1 MSSHRVY
8 SSANNRCSNRLR
20 TGENSPLSI
29 VGAIRAVA
37 SVLGILRGTCR
48 QLGWGAYHVHTAEA
62 LAVVLGRGDG
72 REGGAVCI
80 YEAATR
86 AILTRGLG
94 AKASELR
101 HRGNDHNSSGD
112 RYGSHR

>member
-1 MSSHRVY
+1 MSSHRAY
-8 SSANNRCSNRLR
+8 PGASNRCPSRLR
-20 TGENSPLSI
+20 TGENDSLSI

-48 QLGWGAYHVHTAEA
+48 QLGWDTHHLQTADA
-62 LAVVLGRGDG
+62 LAAVLGRGDG

-80 YEAATR
+80 CEAATR

-94 AKASELR
+94 GKGFELR
-101 HRGNDHNSSGD
+101 HRGNDDNSSGD
-112 RYGSHR
+112 RYGNHR